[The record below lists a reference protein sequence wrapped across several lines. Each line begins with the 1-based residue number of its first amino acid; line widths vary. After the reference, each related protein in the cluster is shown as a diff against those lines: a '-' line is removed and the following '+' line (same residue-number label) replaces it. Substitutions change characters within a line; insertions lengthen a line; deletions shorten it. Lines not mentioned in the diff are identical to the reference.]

1 MSDLIVGA
9 GLVLVFE
16 GLMWALAPQM
26 ARRLLDMATQM
37 PQSTLRASGWTAVA
51 AGLFLVWLVRG

>member
-26 ARRLLDMATQM
+26 ARHLLDMANQM

-51 AGLFLVWLVRG
+51 GGLLLVWLVRG

>member
-16 GLMWALAPQM
+16 GLMWALAPQT